1 MYKRGGSPT
10 LRDRVV
16 ASEMGYKAV
25 QLLEKNI
32 GNRVV
37 VMRNGK
43 ITDLDINEALD
54 MERVFDLEL
63 YKIAM
68 TISI

>member
-1 MYKRGGSPT
+1 
-10 LRDRVV
+10 
-16 ASEMGYKAV
+16 MGYKAV
-25 QLLEKNI
+25 DLLDKGI

-37 VMRNGK
+37 VMRGGK
-43 ITDLDINEALD
+43 ITDLDITEALD
-54 MERVFDLEL
+54 MPRVFDEEL

>member
-1 MYKRGGSPT
+1 
-10 LRDRVV
+10 
-16 ASEMGYKAV
+16 MGYKAV
-25 QLLEKNI
+25 QLLDKNI